1 MDHELVKSVTSIV
14 QAVAS
19 LLVPIVVILLGLKI
33 NRQLEANKVN
43 LSREKEWQTKWAD
56 SFFASASEFN
66 QAVEDSIMLLF
77 EIGQQHTQNDP
88 RGVIKEK
95 EKLLLA
101 ASEKIQRT
109 EWSLKTHVQFAS
121 KNRDAVLLNA
131 TKVMELCTQ
140 LFKEKKGSLEEIR
153 EALFNFNA
161 ASKAAHRELLAL

>member
-14 QAVAS
+14 QAAAS
-19 LLVPIVVILLGLKI
+19 LLIPIVVIFLGLKI

-56 SFFASASEFN
+56 SFFSSASEFN
-66 QAVEDSIMLLF
+66 QAVEDSIMLLY
-77 EIGQQHTQNDP
+77 EIGQQPQNDP

-95 EKLLLA
+95 EKLLWA

-109 EWSLKTHVQFAS
+109 EWSLKTHVQFAE

-131 TKVMELCTQ
+131 SKVMALCAQ

>member
-1 MDHELVKSVTSIV
+1 MNILTII
-14 QAVAS
+14 QAVAA
-19 LLVPIVVILLGLKI
+19 LATPLVVLFFGLQI
-33 NRQLEANKVN
+33 NRRLEQSKLT
-43 LSREKEWQTKWAD
+43 LSKEKEWQTKWAD
-56 SFFASASEFN
+56 SFFSSASEFN
-66 QAVEDSIMLLF
+66 QAVEDSIMLLY
-77 EIGQQHTQNDP
+77 EIGQQPQNDP

-95 EKLLLA
+95 EKLLWA

-109 EWSLKTHVQFAS
+109 EWSLKTHVQFAE

-131 TKVMELCTQ
+131 SKVMGQCAQ